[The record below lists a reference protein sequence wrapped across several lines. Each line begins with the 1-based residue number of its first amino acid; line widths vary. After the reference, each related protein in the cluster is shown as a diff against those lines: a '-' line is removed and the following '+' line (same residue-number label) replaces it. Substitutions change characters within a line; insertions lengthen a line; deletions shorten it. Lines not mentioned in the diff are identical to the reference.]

1 MEDIHKYLDET
12 KKNLNEFVSEINNVK
27 SLRLL
32 NEKTTNSL
40 VAMQNT
46 LEAVERKIKPF
57 QSVAIKKIMY
67 IFLGISIVNL
77 LMVAVLLVFTIM
89 KLSKSDMDRFWVKQN

>member
-12 KKNLNEFVSEINNVK
+12 KKNLNELVSEINKVK

-57 QSVAIKKIMY
+57 QSVANQKIMY

-89 KLSKSDMDRFWVKQN
+89 K

>member
-12 KKNLNEFVSEINNVK
+12 KKNLNELVSEINKVK

-89 KLSKSDMDRFWVKQN
+89 K